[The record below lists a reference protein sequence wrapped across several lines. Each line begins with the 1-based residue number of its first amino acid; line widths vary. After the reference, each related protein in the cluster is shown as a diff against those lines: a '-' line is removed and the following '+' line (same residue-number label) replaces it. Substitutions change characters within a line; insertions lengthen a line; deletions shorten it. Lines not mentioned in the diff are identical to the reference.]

1 MMTSKAG
8 KPFCCIKLTDLTA
21 YNMPLI
27 QAKVTKELEP
37 LVQGYGAAW
46 WKSVE
51 VEVEDGRLDIGFNGR
66 RGSPKLSAFEIKR
79 IRKG

>member
-37 LVQGYGAAW
+37 LVQKGAVD
-46 WKSVE
+46 KSE
-51 VEVEDGRLDIGFNGR
+51 SKTF
-66 RGSPKLSAFEIKR
+66 LSSFT
-79 IRKG
+79 